1 MSMINVP
8 HKDESKLEFSLLM
21 WLAFAVFFV
30 AIALTR
36 LIPRT
41 LRPRVGGHDEGK
53 SIVQAAKAAT
63 YNSIPFAFM

>member
-8 HKDESKLEFSLLM
+8 HKGESKLEFSLLM

-36 LIPRT
+36 LIPRSM
-41 LRPRVGGHDEGK
+41 RPRIGGHDEGK
-53 SIVQAAKAAT
+53 SIFAAAKAAT
-63 YNSIPFAFM
+63 NNSIPFAFM